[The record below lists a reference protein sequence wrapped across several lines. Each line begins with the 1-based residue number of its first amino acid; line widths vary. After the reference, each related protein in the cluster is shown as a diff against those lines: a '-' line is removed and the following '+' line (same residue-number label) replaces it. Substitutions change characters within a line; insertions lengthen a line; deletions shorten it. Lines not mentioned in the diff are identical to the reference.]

1 MKYGN
6 IRDLK
11 KELLSDN
18 HFILNKFTFEYQ
30 KEDGTWE
37 PQMREAYDHGNG
49 AAILL
54 FNSETQSLVLTRQF
68 RFPTFINGNVS
79 GMMIEVCA
87 GLLEADDPETCIIK
101 EVFEETGYQIEK
113 VEKIYEAYMTP
124 GSVTEKLHFFIGE
137 YTDDMKVGSGGG
149 VEGESENIE
158 VLEITFAKALEMV
171 KSGEID
177 DAKTI
182 MLLQYA
188 QINGL
193 I

>member
-54 FNSETQSLVLTRQF
+54 FNRETQSLILTRQF

-158 VLEITFAKALEMV
+158 VLEITFAKALEMI